1 MKKLIAVAGSI
12 GSGKSSLIDFLCQSY
27 PLLPIHDVAA
37 ENPYLD
43 NFFADMKRWSFHSQ
57 IFFLAR
63 KFARFREI
71 ASSFASIVISRTIF
85 EDAEIFA
92 RNLYQSG
99 FMTETDFKTYYD
111 FYLSLLDTLPTP
123 DLLIYL
129 HSPVEVSLQRL
140 RQRNDRYGK
149 LIPSRYLARLHR
161 LYVNWIADYD
171 QSEVLII
178 DTKQLDFIHNLV
190 DRADI
195 LKAIERYI

>member
-12 GSGKSSLIDFLCQSY
+12 GSGKSSLINFLCQSY
-27 PLLPIHDVAA
+27 PVLPIHDVAN
-37 ENPYLD
+37 ENPYLAD
-43 NFFADMKRWSFHSQ
+43 FFSDMQKWSFHSQ

-63 KFARFREI
+63 KFARFRKI
-71 ASSFASIVISRTIF
+71 SNSLATVIISRTIH

-99 FMTETDFKTYYD
+99 LMSETDFRTYYE
-111 FYLSLLDTLPTP
+111 FYLSLVDILPKP

-129 HSPVEVSLQRL
+129 HSPVNVTRRRLSQR
-140 RQRNDRYGK
+140 QEAFYNIITDN
-149 LIPSRYLARLHR
+149 YLHRLNR

-178 DTKQLDFIHNLV
+178 DTKQLDFVNNLV
-190 DRADI
+190 DRAD
-195 LKAIERYI
+195 LLESIERYI

>member
-12 GSGKSSLIDFLCQSY
+12 GSGKSSLINFLCQNY
-27 PLLPIHDVAA
+27 PVLPIHDVAT
-37 ENPYLD
+37 ENPYLAD
-43 NFFADMKRWSFHSQ
+43 FFTDMQKWSFHSQ

-63 KFARFREI
+63 KFARFRKI
-71 ASSFASIVISRTIF
+71 SNSLATVIISRTIH

-99 FMTETDFKTYYD
+99 LMSETDFRTYYE
-111 FYLSLLDTLPTP
+111 FYLSLADILPKP

-129 HSPVEVSLQRL
+129 HSPVNVTRRRLSQR
-140 RQRNDRYGK
+140 REPFYNIITDN
-149 LIPSRYLARLHR
+149 YLHRLNR

-178 DTKQLDFIHNLV
+178 DTKQLDFVNNLV
-190 DRADI
+190 DRAD
-195 LKAIERYI
+195 LLESIERYI